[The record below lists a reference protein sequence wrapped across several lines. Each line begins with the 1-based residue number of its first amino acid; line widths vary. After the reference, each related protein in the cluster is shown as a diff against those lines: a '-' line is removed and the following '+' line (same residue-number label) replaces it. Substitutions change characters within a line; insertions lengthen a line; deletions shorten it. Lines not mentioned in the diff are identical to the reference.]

1 MNPENE
7 LKLQAYLDRELA
19 ARDAQAVEAQVK
31 DDADARMIA
40 AELQWTKAALQ
51 GNDLER
57 TVPETREFYWSKI
70 ERTIQAGQAATQP
83 RARRHGVRFNW
94 LSRFWP
100 QLGGAWAVSLLLVL
114 ATIRFGWLAGPSWIE
129 TDHASNDMGAM
140 VFRSDAERMTMVWLY
155 DRDSE
160 ENQDESDSDGVN

>member
-7 LKLQAYLDRELA
+7 LKLQAYLDGELA
-19 ARDAQAVEAQVK
+19 VPDAQAVEAQVQ
-31 DDADARMIA
+31 ANAEVRAMA
-40 AELQWTKAALQ
+40 AELRWTKAMLK

-57 TVPETREFYWSKI
+57 TVPETRDFYWSKI
-70 ERTIQAGQAATQP
+70 EQTIQAGQAAVLS
-83 RARRHGVRFNW
+83 RDRIHGPRFNW

-129 TDHASNDMGAM
+129 ADHASNDLGAM

-155 DRDSE
+155 DHDGDD
-160 ENQDESDSDGVN
+160 NQEESDSDWVN

>member
-7 LKLQAYLDRELA
+7 LKLQAYLDGELA
-19 ARDAQAVEAQVK
+19 APDAQAVEAQVK
-31 DDADARMIA
+31 DDAEARAMA
-40 AELQWTKAALQ
+40 AELQWTKAVLQ
-51 GNDLER
+51 RNDLER

-70 ERTIQAGQAATQP
+70 ERAIQAGQEATPP
-83 RARRHGVRFNW
+83 RTRIHGARFNW

-114 ATIRFGWLAGPSWIE
+114 ATIRFGWLADPSWIE

-155 DRDSE
+155 DRESD
-160 ENQDESDSDGVN
+160 ENQEESDFEWAN